1 MSSPFLCP
9 RDSSDGGGSGGSAVS
24 TNYFGLPVDNYGS
37 PPGSNPGPHTK
48 KNWDMFSQSYSSI
61 PSPKL
66 QKVSPNPEQTHMISL
81 VGSSYRAE
89 EQGHSRTGEHA
100 AHDTATN
107 QPDLRRN
114 TKFSRSF
121 GPGIQ
126 AGGLLESHTTY
137 LGTHVHAS
145 PMQISPTENLQ
156 RGQSNQV
163 PSFGFPNTYS
173 PGIYQSTPGTNI
185 QGEDNSRVNTSL
197 SLPVITHY
205 PLSNSSGEDR
215 RRAETLPTP
224 IDQQSISFISVED
237 CQRLL
242 QASPEKTL
250 LLDIRPYPQFS
261 QANIM
266 ESLNLCIPTTLL
278 KRPSFNTDKLK
289 DTFTNESERRKFL
302 SWKQCA
308 YIIVYD
314 SHTEQ
319 TRDATQL
326 MNVLKKFKVE
336 GWRGEARILRGGFTA
351 FAGRFPN
358 QIRQQRQNKANPSGM
373 PARPMSLN
381 LASTVPVA
389 GGCSLPAAAPAEP
402 FFCNIRQNM
411 DLVGGVGQIP
421 VKLPNGLTPEHAKHL
436 PEWLRM
442 ASAYE
447 DKGHDVSQKFL
458 KIEQRELHRMRE
470 ALDSHANYDEKSS
483 TKFRVAG
490 IEKGSK
496 NRYNDIYPFDHSRVR
511 LQDVP
516 SGACDYINANYVGA
530 KLTNK
535 MYIATQAPIPDTF
548 ADFWR
553 VVWEHDVRVIV
564 ALTAEMERGQIKCH
578 PYWNTNSYG
587 PFKVKALGE
596 RRVYVDL
603 QTDTETPEH
612 SSASEKKPSSEGLYS
627 AEDERPYILVRH
639 FTLSHS
645 DYPFKPIREIT
656 QLQYSYWPDFGTT
669 SQPSHLL
676 NLIEQCNK
684 IPRGSSP
691 IKFSAEDAQPPGLRP
706 IVVHCSAGCGRT
718 GTFCTVD
725 SVLDM
730 LKQQRTKRATT
741 NDDDRKNNDDNE
753 KWIYDDSTD
762 LIAKTVEDFRT
773 QRPSM
778 VQNLSQ
784 FVLCYETVLE
794 WAALHDA

>member
-1 MSSPFLCP
+1 MQSSPTTRQSPASSPWAADRHSRQLGGFFNSSNTHPIQHSAFNGTMPSPFLFP
-9 RDSSDGGGSGGSAVS
+9 RDSSDGGGSGGSAPTRIQPRATHEDELGYVVTIIFINAQPKATES
-24 TNYFGLPVDNYGS
+24 IAKSSANAYDKFGGFLEPHN
-37 PPGSNPGPHTK
+37 SNM
-48 KNWDMFSQSYSSI
+48 DI
-61 PSPKL
+61 
-66 QKVSPNPEQTHMISL
+66 
-81 VGSSYRAE
+81 
-89 EQGHSRTGEHA
+89 
-100 AHDTATN
+100 D
-107 QPDLRRN
+107 
-114 TKFSRSF
+114 
-121 GPGIQ
+121 
-126 AGGLLESHTTY
+126 
-137 LGTHVHAS
+137 VHAS
-145 PMQISPTENLQ
+145 PMQISPMENQ
-156 RGQSNQV
+156 RGQLNQI

-173 PGIYQSTPGTNI
+173 PDIYQPTPGSNARSD
-185 QGEDNSRVNTSL
+185 GDRREHPSL
-197 SLPVITHY
+197 SFPGTTSSPLP
-205 PLSNSSGEDR
+205 SSGEDR

-224 IDQQSISFISVED
+224 TDQLPINFISVDD

-242 QASPEKTL
+242 QAAPETTL

-278 KRPSFNTDKLK
+278 KRPSFNTEKLK
-289 DTFTNESERRKFL
+289 DTFTNESEQRKFL
-302 SWKQCA
+302 SWRQSD

-314 SHTEQ
+314 SNTVQ
-319 TRDATQL
+319 LRDATLL

-336 GWRGEARILRGGFTA
+336 GWHGEGRILRGGFAA
-351 FAGRFPN
+351 FASRFPN
-358 QIRQQRQNKANPSGM
+358 QVRQQRQNNAKPSGM
-373 PARPMSLN
+373 GARPMSLN

-389 GGCSLPAAAPAEP
+389 GGCSLPDAGPAEP
-402 FFCNIRQNM
+402 FFSNIRQNM
-411 DLVGGVGQIP
+411 DLVGGVGQMP
-421 VKLPNGLTPEHAKHL
+421 VKLPNALTPEHTKNL
-436 PEWLRM
+436 PQWLRK
-442 ASAYE
+442 ASSHE

-458 KIEQRELHRMRE
+458 NIEQRELRRMRE
-470 ALDSHANYDEKSS
+470 ALNSHVNYDEQSS

-516 SGACDYINANYVGA
+516 SGACDYINANHVGA
-530 KLTNK
+530 KFTNK
-535 MYIATQAPIPDTF
+535 TYIATQAPIPDTF
-548 ADFWR
+548 VDFWR
-553 VVWEHDVRVIV
+553 VIWEHDVRVIV

-587 PFKVKALGE
+587 PFKVKSLGE

-603 QTDTETPEH
+603 PQDPETPQRP
-612 SSASEKKPSSEGLYS
+612 SASEKKPSSEGLFTS
-627 AEDERPYILVRH
+627 GDERPYILVRH

-669 SQPSHLL
+669 SQPNHLL
-676 NLIEQCNK
+676 QLVEQCNK
-684 IPRGSSP
+684 ITRRSSS
-691 IKFSAEDAQPPGLRP
+691 INFSAEDAEPPGLRP

-730 LKQQRTKRATT
+730 LKQQRTKRAT
-741 NDDDRKNNDDNE
+741 NDDSRKKNNDDNE

-762 LIAKTVEDFRT
+762 LVAKTVEDFRT

-784 FVLCYETVLE
+784 FVLCYETILE
-794 WAALHDA
+794 WAALHDS